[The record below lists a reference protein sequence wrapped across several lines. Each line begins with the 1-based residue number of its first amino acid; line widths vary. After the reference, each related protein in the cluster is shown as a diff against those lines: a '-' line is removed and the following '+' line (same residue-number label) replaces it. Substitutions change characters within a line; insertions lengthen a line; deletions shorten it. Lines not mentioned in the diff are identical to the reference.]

1 MFLEKRYTE
10 NELWKEDITV
20 NSQGRVDNTVENM
33 ILILEH
39 DENLTGHIMYN
50 EFNNSY
56 EYHEKDMIPR
66 AWKDS
71 DDARFMAYME
81 KNYGIYNANKYNQ
94 ALAIVM
100 EKNVYNPIKELIEYE
115 VWDGVERIDNF
126 LKDILKCEC
135 VDKSVE
141 SYYREVSRMIFY
153 GGIARLYTPGVKFDY
168 MPILIGEQ
176 GVGKSTIVDWLALNT
191 QYYKEVTTI
200 DGKDGIECLEG
211 GWICEFSELLA
222 MTRQKDVQSMKAFV
236 TRTADKYRKPYD
248 KYVSTIPR
256 KCIFIGTTN
265 DSEFLT
271 DTTGNRR
278 YLPVEVSIPRG
289 ELFDNEEYI
298 KHYILECWREALV
311 KMKKK
316 KDFYLSIPHEYQD
329 IVESM
334 QEHRVIE
341 DPRLS
346 ELDGFLSKKEVGDKV
361 CSRMIWAE
369 AFKGIIKDA
378 TRGDF
383 KIISGYMNRFKNWKR
398 YDTTITFENYGKQKY
413 WIKVREDEDG
423 DDLE

>member
-1 MFLEKRYTE
+1 MFIEKRYAE
-10 NELWKEDITV
+10 NELWKESVTI
-20 NSQGRVDNTVENM
+20 NAQGRVENTVENM
-33 ILILEH
+33 ILILEN
-39 DENLTGHIMYN
+39 DSVLAGHIMYN

-56 EYHEKDMIPR
+56 EYHENGKVPR
-66 AWKDS
+66 SWKDS
-71 DDARFMAYME
+71 DDARVMAYME
-81 KNYGIYNANKYNQ
+81 KSYGIYNANKYNQ

-100 EKNVYNPIKELIEYE
+100 EKNVYNPLKELIENKK
-115 VWDGVERIDNF
+115 WDGVERVDSF
-126 LKDILKCEC
+126 LKDILKCDC
-135 VDKSVE
+135 SDKNIRD
-141 SYYREVSRMIFY
+141 YYKEVSRMIFY

-298 KHYILECWREALV
+298 KDYILGCWREALY
-311 KMKKK
+311 KMQN
-316 KDFYLSIPHEYQD
+316 KDNFYLSIPHEYQD
-329 IVESM
+329 VVESM

-398 YDTTITFENYGKQKY
+398 YDTTITFEKYGKQKY
-413 WIKVREDEDG
+413 WIKVREDEV
-423 DDLE
+423 

>member
-1 MFLEKRYTE
+1 MQLERYTE
-10 NELWKEDITV
+10 NELWKNDISV
-20 NSQGRVDNTVENM
+20 NTQGKVDSTIENM
-33 ILILEH
+33 ILIM
-39 DENLTGHIMYN
+39 ENDSDINKHIAFN

-56 EYHEKDMIPR
+56 EYHEKGKVPR

-71 DDARFMAYME
+71 DDAKVMAYME
-81 KNYGIYNANKYNQ
+81 KAYGIYNVNKYNQ
-94 ALAIVM
+94 ALAIIM
-100 EKNVYNPIKELIEYE
+100 EKHTYNPLKDLIEDKD
-115 VWDGVERIDNF
+115 WDGIERIDLF
-126 LKDILKCEC
+126 LEDILKCDCSENYMQ
-135 VDKSVE
+135 
-141 SYYREVSRMIFY
+141 SYYKEVSRMIFY

-176 GVGKSTIVDWLALNT
+176 GVGKSTIIDWLALNT

-211 GWICEFSELLA
+211 GWMCEFSELLA

-278 YLPVEVSIPRG
+278 YLPVEVKIKRG
-289 ELFDNEEYI
+289 EMFEQENYI
-298 KHYILECWREALV
+298 RNYILECWREALY
-311 KMKKK
+311 KMKNK
-316 KDFYLSIPHEYQD
+316 KDFYLSIPKDYQN
-329 IVESM
+329 IVELM
-334 QEHRVIE
+334 QERRVIE
-341 DPRLS
+341 DPKLY
-346 ELDGFLSKKEVGDKV
+346 ELEDFLSKKELGDKV

-383 KIISGYMNRFKNWKR
+383 KIIGGYMNKFKDWKR
-398 YDTTITFENYGKQKY
+398 YDTCITFNKYGKQKY
-413 WIKVREDEDG
+413 WMKVK
-423 DDLE
+423 

>member
-1 MFLEKRYTE
+1 MLEKRYAE
-10 NELWKEDITV
+10 NELWKEDITTNNIGKV
-20 NSQGRVDNTVENM
+20 NCTVDNM
-33 ILILEH
+33 IIILEN
-39 DENLTGHIMYN
+39 DSMICNHIAYN
-50 EFNNSY
+50 EFNHSY
-56 EYHEKDMIPR
+56 EYHDGNKMPR

-71 DDARFMAYME
+71 DDARVMAYLE
-81 KNYGIYNANKYNQ
+81 KAYDIYNANKYQQ

-100 EKNVYNPIKELIEYE
+100 EKNAYNPLKDLIENE
-115 VWDGVERIDNF
+115 KWDGKRRIDNF
-126 LKDILKCEC
+126 LKDILKCDC
-135 VDKSVE
+135 SDSNMND
-141 SYYREVSRMIFY
+141 YYREVSRMIFY
-153 GGIARLYTPGVKFDY
+153 GGIARLYKPGVKFDY

-176 GVGKSTIVDWLALNT
+176 GVGKSTIIDWLALNT

-256 KCIFIGTTN
+256 CCIFIGTTN

-278 YLPVEVSIPRG
+278 YLPIEVKVKKG
-289 ELFDNEEYI
+289 KLFEKEEFV
-298 KHYILECWREALV
+298 KNYILQCWREALYR
-311 KMKKK
+311 MNE
-316 KDFYLSIPHEYQD
+316 KDEFYLSIPHEYQT
-329 IVESM
+329 IVDDM

-341 DPRLS
+341 DPKLS
-346 ELDGFLSKKEVGDKV
+346 ELDDFLSQKEVGEKV

-369 AFKGIIKDA
+369 AFRGIGRDA

-383 KIISGYMNRFKNWKR
+383 KIIGGYMNKFKDWKR
-398 YDTTITFENYGKQKY
+398 VDTTITFEKYGKQKY
-413 WIKVREDEDG
+413 WVKVSLKEES
-423 DDLE
+423 DL

>member
-1 MFLEKRYTE
+1 MFIEKRYAE
-10 NELWKEDITV
+10 NELWKESVTI
-20 NSQGRVDNTVENM
+20 NAQGRVENTVENM

-39 DENLTGHIMYN
+39 DENLMGHIMYN

-56 EYHEKDMIPR
+56 EYHENGRVPR
-66 AWKDS
+66 SWKDS

-81 KNYGIYNANKYNQ
+81 KTYGIYNANKYAQ

-100 EKNVYNPIKELIEYE
+100 EKNVYNPLKELIENKS
-115 VWDGVERIDNF
+115 WDHVDRIDNF
-126 LKDILKCEC
+126 LKDILKCDC
-135 VDKSVE
+135 NDKEVGE
-141 SYYREVSRMIFY
+141 YYKEVSRMIFY

-289 ELFDNEEYI
+289 ELFDKEEYI
-298 KHYILECWREALV
+298 KDYILGCWREALYR
-311 KMKKK
+311 MQN
-316 KDFYLSIPHEYQD
+316 KDNFYLSIPHKYQD
-329 IVESM
+329 VVESM

-398 YDTTITFENYGKQKY
+398 YDTTITFEKYGKQKY
-413 WIKVREDEDG
+413 WIKVRED
-423 DDLE
+423 

>member
-1 MFLEKRYTE
+1 MNIEIRYDK
-10 NELWKEDITV
+10 NELWKENISV
-20 NSQGRVDNTVENM
+20 NKLGMAENTVDNMIMIMENDRR
-33 ILILEH
+33 LIS
-39 DENLTGHIMYN
+39 HIKYN

-56 EYHEKDMIPR
+56 EYHDDGKVPR

-71 DDARFMAYME
+71 DDAKIMAYIE
-81 KNYGIYNANKYNQ
+81 KKYGIYNANKYAQ

-100 EKNVYNPIKELIEYE
+100 EKNKYHPLKDLIENE
-115 VWDGVERIDNF
+115 KWDGVERIDNF
-126 LKDILKCEC
+126 LKDILKCDCSEGYM
-135 VDKSVE
+135 E

-176 GVGKSTIVDWLALNT
+176 GVGKSTIIDWLALNT

-200 DGKDGIECLEG
+200 EGKDGIECLEG

-222 MTRQKDVQSMKAFV
+222 MTRQKDVQAMKAFV

-256 KCIFIGTTN
+256 SCIFIGTTN

-278 YLPVEVSIPRG
+278 YLPVEVCVQRG
-289 ELFDNEEYI
+289 EMFENQEYI
-298 KHYILECWREALV
+298 RDYILSCWREALH
-311 KMKKK
+311 KMQN
-316 KDFYLSIPHEYQD
+316 KDNFYLSIPNEYMN
-329 IVESM
+329 IVASM
-334 QEHRVIE
+334 QERRVIE
-341 DPRLS
+341 DPKLF
-346 ELDGFLSKKEVGDKV
+346 ELEEFLSNMNIGDKV

-369 AFKGIIKDA
+369 AYKGIVKDA

-383 KIISGYMNRFKNWKR
+383 KTIGGYMNKFKNWKR
-398 YDTTITFENYGKQKY
+398 YETCVTFEKYGKQKY
-413 WIKVREDEDG
+413 WMRVE
-423 DDLE
+423 